1 MLSIIDKWR
10 KRLNMTQVVRTD
22 QNLLTFPDWGPFITL
37 LIVCILYLDEYR
49 YSALLSADLLQLSR
63 KYIVGF
69 FQRIFNIVPVS
80 GWKESMEMWALSW
93 RESNKY
99 L

>member
-10 KRLNMTQVVRTD
+10 KPLNMIQVVWTD
-22 QNLLTFPDWGPFITL
+22 QNLLTFPDWGAFITL
-37 LIVCILYLDEYR
+37 PIECISHLDEYR

-69 FQRIFNIVPVS
+69 FQRIFNIMPVS
-80 GWKESMEMWALSW
+80 G
-93 RESNKY
+93 
-99 L
+99 